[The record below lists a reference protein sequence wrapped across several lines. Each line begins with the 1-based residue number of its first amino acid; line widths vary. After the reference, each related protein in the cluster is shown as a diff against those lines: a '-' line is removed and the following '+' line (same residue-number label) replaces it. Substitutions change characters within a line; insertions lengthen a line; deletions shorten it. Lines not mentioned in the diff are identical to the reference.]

1 MPVRRLAALLILG
14 LLIREIFS
22 FWTGHP
28 SDFEI
33 WVRLGYAMTHGGD
46 PYGILPPVPGL
57 SFANVFSVDNAST
70 IAYLPFWPLVTGL
83 IYTIYSMV
91 GLNDR
96 FVYYFLLKQP
106 VIFGDVALAYL
117 LYSYVSSRKPGDRG
131 FWVLLFWLFSPF
143 TIIISGIWGMFDSI
157 AISFLMISVESIGQ
171 FRRSFWTG
179 LSIFAKSIPIIYAA
193 PTTLMNR
200 KKVKGLS
207 AFVVAIGLP
216 ATLSVATFMIMGWS
230 LSIVSM
236 TLASTAGK
244 GGWSMSV
251 WDAFSYFNY
260 LGLLPA
266 VPPAV
271 YGMLGL
277 VWIPALVIFTWIAIR
292 RFRTETDYGLLQA
305 LIVCTLAFL
314 IFKAQ
319 ITEQYAL
326 YLFALAAVDVTLWNP
341 QRRRHLVATVVV
353 AMIYLV
359 MNNYFLVRFLSPVY
373 PGFVSFESAMYSV
386 IGPAR
391 YAINF
396 LTGTSFT
403 ILNVRY
409 LADVL
414 TQGRTA
420 VISSRFE
427 EVDGL
432 GSSVENTGDPMLGDR
447 REVR

>member
-1 MPVRRLAALLILG
+1 MPVRRLAALLLLG

-33 WVRLGYAMTHGGD
+33 WVRLGYAMTHGGN
-46 PYGILPPVPGL
+46 PYGNLPPVPGL
-57 SFANVFSVDNAST
+57 SFANVFSVDNGPT

-83 IYTIYSMV
+83 IYAIYSMV

-117 LYSYVSSRKPGDRG
+117 LYSYVSSRKPGDHG

-157 AISFLMISVESIGQ
+157 AISFLMISVGSIGQ
-171 FRRSFWTG
+171 VRRSFWTG
-179 LSIFAKSIPIIYAA
+179 LSIFAKSVPIVYAA
-193 PTTLMNR
+193 PTTLVHR
-200 KKVKGLS
+200 ERIKSLS
-207 AFVVAIGLP
+207 AFVAAMGLP
-216 ATLSVATFMIMGWS
+216 AALSAATFMIMGWPF
-230 LSIVSM
+230 SIVST
-236 TLASTAGK
+236 TLASTPGK

-251 WDAFSYFNY
+251 WDAFPYFNY
-260 LGLLPA
+260 LGWLPA
-266 VPPAV
+266 VPQEV
-271 YGMLGL
+271 YGALGL

-292 RFRTETDYGLLQA
+292 RFRTETDYGLFQA

-319 ITEQYAL
+319 VAEQYAL

-341 QRRRHLVATVVV
+341 QRRRLLVATVVV

-359 MNNYFLVRFLSPVY
+359 TYNYFLVRFLSPVY
-373 PGFVSFESAMYSV
+373 PSFVAFESAMYSM
-386 IGPAR
+386 IGPAW

-396 LTGTSFT
+396 LTGTAFT
-403 ILNVRY
+403 ILNIRY

-414 TQGRTA
+414 TGKPN
-420 VISSRFE
+420 
-427 EVDGL
+427 
-432 GSSVENTGDPMLGDR
+432 GSNLKSV
-447 REVR
+447 